1 MAELRTHL
9 ATERVRVVALRL
21 KQTRPSSIPTSEAV
35 VTLAPLYIAQ
45 KPIAACHGKQ
55 LKLHDQ
61 GGAVFAAHKQ
71 MFVGVAFALGVGDV
85 RNTAHGPGIG
95 SEPTT
100 LRLTVARTAKPPIT
114 GTIAVNSENTALRA
128 LSGAAEC

>member
-1 MAELRTHL
+1 MD
-9 ATERVRVVALRL
+9 L
-21 KQTRPSSIPTSEAV
+21 KAVFPADAQLIADHGSEGLFNCHNIAITLIEAV

-71 MFVGVAFALGVGDV
+71 V
-85 RNTAHGPGIG
+85 I
-95 SEPTT
+95 
-100 LRLTVARTAKPPIT
+100 
-114 GTIAVNSENTALRA
+114 
-128 LSGAAEC
+128 